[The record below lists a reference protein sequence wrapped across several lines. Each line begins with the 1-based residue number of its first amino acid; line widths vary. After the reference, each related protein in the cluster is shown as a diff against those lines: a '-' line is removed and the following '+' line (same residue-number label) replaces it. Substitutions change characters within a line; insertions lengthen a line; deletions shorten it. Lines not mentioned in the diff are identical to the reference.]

1 MYVPKLYGRGV
12 GVRCGV
18 GVVLGVA
25 VIRGVD
31 VGLAV
36 AVGVDDTVGVGLA
49 VGGHWFRTQLKA
61 SVEAT
66 ITPLAS

>member
-1 MYVPKLYGRGV
+1 M
-12 GVRCGV
+12 
-18 GVVLGVA
+18 VLGVA

-61 SVEAT
+61 SVEFT

>member
-1 MYVPKLYGRGV
+1 VNSRIASRVHEENCMYVPKLYGR
-12 GVRCGV
+12 GV

-49 VGGHWFRTQLKA
+49 VGGH
-61 SVEAT
+61 
-66 ITPLAS
+66 